1 MGSRYV
7 AAPRL
12 SRGGTLGIM
21 PRRLLRRPA
30 PAHTYLR
37 PRVTLFHVIRRTV
50 MKLVDIQ
57 VWDVAGSMTFYTLLS
72 MVPAAI
78 SMVSIVSLLG
88 LADETVVTA
97 AELVHELLPGV
108 NPDVVTDAL
117 LALSNTTGGVVGV
130 VLGLVGSIIAASN
143 ALASFHRAMHRIHDT
158 REGRR
163 FLWFRTVIFVETVV
177 LMVAFIAVLLLIL
190 IGGGLSE
197 RLGEALGLTSATVLA
212 WNILKWPAILA
223 VLVLAITIAYQRGP
237 NVVQPRYRWLSW
249 GGLAAV
255 LTLFAMTVLLGWLAN
270 LSGTFNVVIGA
281 LNGVVVILTVLWLGF
296 IVMVAGAAFDAELLR
311 GRQLAAGLPAADA
324 LQLRTRHRRV
334 LEFLDEDAA
343 KARTTA
349 WAVTRS
355 VHTGEPVTLA
365 RSSWIAEAGTLWSI
379 DAVDREISTG
389 HPYESGAGRDV

>member
-1 MGSRYV
+1 M
-7 AAPRL
+7 AAPAL
-12 SRGGTLGIM
+12 SRGGTLEIM

-30 PAHTYLR
+30 PAHTYR
-37 PRVTLFHVIRRTV
+37 QPRVTLFHVIRRTI

-108 NPDVVTDAL
+108 NPDVVTDTL
-117 LALSNTTGGVVGV
+117 LALASTSGGVVGL
-130 VLGLVGSIIAASN
+130 VLGLVGSIVAASN

-177 LMVAFIAVLLLIL
+177 LMVAFIAVLLLIV

-197 RLGEALGLTSATVLA
+197 RLGEALGLTTATVTA

-223 VLVLAITIAYQRGP
+223 VLVLAVTLAYHRGP

-255 LTLFAMTVLLGWLAN
+255 LILFAMTVLLGWLAG
-270 LSGTFNVVIGA
+270 LSGTFTAVIGT
-281 LNGVVVILTVLWLGF
+281 LNSVVVILVVLWLAF
-296 IVMVAGAAFDAELLR
+296 IVLVAGAAFDAELLR

-324 LQLRTRHRRV
+324 LQLRTRNTGV

-349 WAVTRS
+349 RAVTES
-355 VHTGEPVTLA
+355 VRTGEPVTLT
-365 RSSWIAEAGTLWSI
+365 RTPWIAEAHTLWAI
-379 DAVDREISTG
+379 DAVDRPISTG
-389 HPYESGAGRDV
+389 QPYEDGAGTAD